1 MLITDFDGVVID
13 GMAEYWWAARSC
25 ALRLLPSLASLPEK
39 LPPLFATL
47 RPRVLAGWEMPVLAA
62 LVGGKAL
69 PEVSFHQNYGAALQG
84 SLALLGWKQA
94 ELTQLLDQ
102 VRQEAIASD
111 RQRWL
116 ARHQVFPWMQERLCR
131 FQQDGVPWQVLTTK
145 SAQFTEELL
154 MAHGLE
160 PVAVHGREA
169 GPKPVV
175 LAGLLAERASGRANQ
190 IPWRFLEDRR
200 LTLEEVLR
208 TPGLEDLSCLLVSW
222 GYLLPN
228 DKENLPKRI
237 ALLNRETLGLPLD
250 DWP

>member
-1 MLITDFDGVVID
+1 
-13 GMAEYWWAARSC
+13 
-25 ALRLLPSLASLPEK
+25 
-39 LPPLFATL
+39 
-47 RPRVLAGWEMPVLAA
+47 
-62 LVGGKAL
+62 
-69 PEVSFHQNYGAALQG
+69 
-84 SLALLGWKQA
+84 
-94 ELTQLLDQ
+94 
-102 VRQEAIASD
+102 
-111 RQRWL
+111 
-116 ARHQVFPWMQERLCR
+116 
-131 FQQDGVPWQVLTTK
+131 
-145 SAQFTEELL
+145 
-154 MAHGLE
+154 
-160 PVAVHGREA
+160 
-169 GPKPVV
+169 V